1 MAAAVN
7 SKSSKCQLEACCIAA
22 DATASTSY
30 DENWEHV
37 ARKGKSNVT
46 RGQEDVHGGR
56 TLTSQ
61 IFGGA
66 MQSTVKAARAKASV
80 TVQPFNLLHLDIQG
94 VNNVTAALQM
104 LTKPEDIH
112 GECFLLV
119 FFVSLMFLLCV
130 EDLLAIV
137 ISSAMCCIWM
147 SEQCDCRT
155 ADAHQT

>member
-1 MAAAVN
+1 MLLQTLLRARPLTRTGN
-7 SKSSKCQLEACCIAA
+7 LLCSKAKATSQEFCNVLQWITDGLDQQTLSSVCIAA
-22 DATASTSY
+22 DTAASTSY

-66 MQSTVKAARAKASV
+66 MHSTVKAARAKASV

-104 LTKPEDIH
+104 LTKPEDIP
-112 GECFLLV
+112 GEI
-119 FFVSLMFLLCV
+119 LC
-130 EDLLAIV
+130 
-137 ISSAMCCIWM
+137 
-147 SEQCDCRT
+147 
-155 ADAHQT
+155 